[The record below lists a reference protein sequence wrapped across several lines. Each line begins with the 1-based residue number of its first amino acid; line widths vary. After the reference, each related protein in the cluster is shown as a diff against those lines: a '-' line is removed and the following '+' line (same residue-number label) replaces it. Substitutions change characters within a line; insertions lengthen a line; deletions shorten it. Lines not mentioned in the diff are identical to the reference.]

1 MSSMVDH
8 LVAEIIG
15 LNVKLLACHARL
27 EASTD
32 SEALH
37 DLRTTVR
44 RLRSVLR
51 PLRGLPGLD
60 PVESAAKEVGALT
73 TPLRDMQV
81 LAAFLHEQGLP
92 EAAAKRARYL
102 EAACPK
108 VAASAELNRLFG
120 VLDQLP
126 SLLRTQA
133 RHGLLDKL
141 RQRIEKRL
149 DKQWKQLRKAMSDPA
164 HDRHR
169 LRLLIKRVRYAAEAY
184 PELSHQPKDMQ
195 RRLKAA
201 QGALGDWHD
210 HLQWLEQARHQA
222 DLASCVPGWEL
233 GIRRAEAQSDLV
245 LARLFKACFGKRA
258 AR

>member
-1 MSSMVDH
+1 MSAMVDH

-51 PLRGLPGLD
+51 PLRGLPGID
-60 PVESAAKEVGALT
+60 KVEQAAREVGQLT

-81 LAAFLHEQGLP
+81 LAAFLANQGLNQ
-92 EAAAKRARYL
+92 AALKREQYL
-102 EAACPK
+102 ESACAN
-108 VAASAELNRLFG
+108 VATCAELNRLLA
-120 VLDQLP
+120 VLDQAP
-126 SLLRTQA
+126 SFLRTQQ
-133 RHGLLDKL
+133 RHGLLRRL
-141 RQRIEKRL
+141 RRRVEKRM
-149 DKQWKQLRKAMSDPA
+149 DKQWKKLREAMADPA

-184 PELSHQPKDMQ
+184 PEISHQPKGMM
-195 RRLKAA
+195 RRLKSA

-210 HLQWLEQARHQA
+210 HLQWLAQAKQQP
-222 DLASCVPGWEL
+222 DLASCVAGWEL
-233 GIRRAEAQSDLV
+233 GIHLAEQKSDKALDQ
-245 LARLFKACFGKRA
+245 LCEACFGESA

>member
-1 MSSMVDH
+1 MSAMVDH
-8 LVAEIIG
+8 LIAEILS

-27 EASTD
+27 VASTD

-51 PLRGLPGLD
+51 PLRGLPGMEQ
-60 PVESAAKEVGALT
+60 VEEAAKGVGDLT

-81 LAAFLHEQGLP
+81 LAAYLRGQGMDP
-92 EAAAKRARYL
+92 PAVKRETYL
-102 EAACPK
+102 ASACPR
-108 VAASAELNRLFG
+108 VASSAELNRLFG

-126 SLLRTQA
+126 SFLRAQQ
-133 RHGLLDKL
+133 RHGLLKKL
-141 RQRIEKRL
+141 RQRIEKRM
-149 DKQWKQLRKAMSDPA
+149 DKQWKTLREAMADPA

-184 PELSHQPKDMQ
+184 PELSHQPEGMQ
-195 RRLKAA
+195 KRLKAA

-210 HLQWLEQARHQA
+210 HLQWLAQAGLQA
-222 DLASCVPGWEL
+222 DLAPCVAGWEL
-233 GIRRAEAQSDLV
+233 GILRAEEKSDKALE
-245 LARLFKACFGKRA
+245 RLFHACFGEA
-258 AR
+258 PAH

>member
-8 LVAEIIG
+8 LVAEIIS

-27 EASTD
+27 AAATD

-51 PLRGLPGLD
+51 PLRGLPELD
-60 PVESAAKEVGALT
+60 RVEEAAKGVGDLT

-81 LAAFLHEQGLP
+81 LAAFLQREGLLRP
-92 EAAAKRARYL
+92 ALKRSEYL
-102 EAACPK
+102 DSACLQ
-108 VAASAELNRLFG
+108 VASSAELNRLFG

-126 SLLRTQA
+126 ALLRVQQ
-133 RHGLLDKL
+133 RHGLLKKL
-141 RQRIEKRL
+141 RQRIEKAM
-149 DKQWKQLRKAMSDPA
+149 DKQWKQLRKAMADPA

-184 PELSHQPKDMQ
+184 PELSHQPKGMQ
-195 RRLKAA
+195 KSLRAA

-210 HLQWLEQARHQA
+210 HLQWLAQAAHQA
-222 DLASCVPGWEL
+222 DLAPCVAGWKL
-233 GIRRAEAQSDLV
+233 GILRAEKDSDKALKQ
-245 LARLFKACFGKRA
+245 LFRACFEQTPGH
-258 AR
+258 

>member
-1 MSSMVDH
+1 MSVMVDH
-8 LVAEIIG
+8 LIAEILS

-27 EASTD
+27 AASTD

-51 PLRGLPGLD
+51 PLRGLPGMD
-60 PVESAAKEVGALT
+60 QVEEAAKGVGDLT

-81 LAAFLHEQGLP
+81 LAAFLQEQGLQQ
-92 EAAAKRARYL
+92 AALKRSNIL
-102 EAACPK
+102 DTACPK
-108 VAASAELNRLFG
+108 VATSAELNRLLG

-126 SLLRTQA
+126 SFLRAQQ
-133 RHGLLDKL
+133 RHGLLKRL
-141 RQRIEKRL
+141 RQRIGKRM
-149 DKQWKQLRKAMSDPA
+149 DKQWKTLREAMADPA

-184 PELSHQPKDMQ
+184 PELSHQPKGMQ

-201 QGALGDWHD
+201 QSALGDWHD
-210 HLQWLEQARHQA
+210 HLQWLAQAEQEQ
-222 DLASCVPGWEL
+222 DLADCVAGWEL
-233 GIRRAEAQSDLV
+233 GILQAEEKSDRALEQ
-245 LARLFKACFGKRA
+245 LFQACFAGHHA
-258 AR
+258 H